1 MAILIA
7 NLTLM
12 AEFDVKPRVKTLI
25 ESHLK
30 EMQSTKVIMKLGV
43 QQKNPVKPAI
53 KLDPEDIKGPENL
66 ECTREVQRKF

>member
-1 MAILIA
+1 MTLMAILIA

-30 EMQSTKVIMKLGV
+30 EMQSTKVVMKLGV
-43 QQKNPVKPAI
+43 Q
-53 KLDPEDIKGPENL
+53 
-66 ECTREVQRKF
+66 